1 MDKLESTVLRREEAI
16 TNVTEDLVKAN
27 QIIAKLHADNKSA
40 ATKVVA
46 LSLLILT
53 NKGFAQNLGALHFS
67 GFLLFSALKS
77 ANKKQMVTTLL
88 VY

>member
-40 ATKVVA
+40 AKVVA

-53 NKGFAQNLGALHFS
+53 NRGVCPEPWCTSFFWVFA
-67 GFLLFSALKS
+67 
-77 ANKKQMVTTLL
+77 V
-88 VY
+88 